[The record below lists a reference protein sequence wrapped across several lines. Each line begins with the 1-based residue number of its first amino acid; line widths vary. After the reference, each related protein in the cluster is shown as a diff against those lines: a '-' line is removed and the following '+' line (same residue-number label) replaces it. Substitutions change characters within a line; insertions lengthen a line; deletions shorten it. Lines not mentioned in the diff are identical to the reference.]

1 MSINFYLILTINVV
15 ISTLVVNF
23 KEQVSKTNGK
33 TILLSEYHQ
42 RWYWISLC
50 SCQILFE
57 NPIMFVIFPKTKRA
71 LRQKWLFSC
80 SLFTLSAY
88 FYFQNKHC

>member
-33 TILLSEYHQ
+33 TILQTMLNTTKGGTGFPYAHVK
-42 RWYWISLC
+42 YYLKILLC
-50 SCQILFE
+50 L
-57 NPIMFVIFPKTKRA
+57 
-71 LRQKWLFSC
+71 
-80 SLFTLSAY
+80 
-88 FYFQNKHC
+88 